1 MNARVPPGLSSAS
14 SAARSPGLSPEVRMA
29 YRACRRMQR
38 RHDPTYYW
46 ATQRLPPKIRPA
58 VHALY
63 GFVRGADELVDGA
76 DRPGDPAGRR
86 RALDA
91 WQAELERGRASGCSR
106 HPVIAALVDAG
117 RRHELPLGEL
127 SIYMDSMRLDCGPV
141 RVANRAELDRYMRGS
156 AGAVGM
162 IMAPLLDTPAELHS
176 EVARLG
182 SAFQLTNFIRDVAE
196 DFALDRIYL
205 PADELARHGVS
216 VDDIAKQRQSDG
228 MRSLLAAE
236 VDRARRL
243 FAGSRSLD
251 RGLPASVRPG
261 VHVARSV
268 YERILDRIEARDFDI
283 LSSPVRVPPWQLAGV
298 AMSALARG
306 GRRHA

>member
-1 MNARVPPGLSSAS
+1 MTAWSRPGLSSAP
-14 SAARSPGLSPEVRMA
+14 ATARSPGLSPEVRLA
-29 YRACRRMQR
+29 YGACRRMQR

-46 ATQRLPPKIRPA
+46 ATRRLPPEIRPA

-76 DRPGDPAGRR
+76 DRPSDPAARR
-86 RALDA
+86 RALDD
-91 WQAELERGRASGCSR
+91 WQAELERGRASGRSR

-117 RRHELPLGEL
+117 RRHELPLSEL

-162 IMAPLLDTPAELHS
+162 VMAPLLDTPTELHP

-182 SAFQLTNFIRDVAE
+182 SAFQLANFIRDVTE
-196 DFALDRIYL
+196 DYALDRIYL

-216 VDDIAKQRQSDG
+216 VEDIAQRRSSDG
-228 MRSLLAAE
+228 LRSLLAAE
-236 VDRARRL
+236 VDRARSL
-243 FAGSRSLD
+243 FASSKNLD
-251 RGLPASVRPG
+251 RVLPASVRPG

-268 YERILDRIEARDFDI
+268 YERILDRIEALDFDI
-283 LSSPVRVPPWQLAGV
+283 LASPVRVPPWQLAGV
-298 AMSALARG
+298 AVSALARG
-306 GRRHA
+306 GRRRA